1 MEPDATN
8 KATSD
13 TIPHECVR
21 KDRTYDISTG
31 SSRITGDEKGL
42 EKNYFRDTDNHT
54 ILNRLETQYCTNKYV
69 RNIREQP
76 QISYSE
82 AVNRG
87 LTNNTLRSKY
97 P

>member
-31 SSRITGDEKGL
+31 SSRITGDKKGL
-42 EKNYFRDTDNHT
+42 ET
-54 ILNRLETQYCTNKYV
+54 IISE
-69 RNIREQP
+69 IRTIIP
-76 QISYSE
+76 YLIDWKPSIVQISMYGIS
-82 AVNRG
+82 VNSHR
-87 LTNNTLRSKY
+87 
-97 P
+97 